1 MMICIKSNYLSWSGA
16 SIKFKRCLRSD
27 SKMFMSFIMEP
38 ESKEPNKT
46 DPRQVKVLKTVLLN
60 KTDHKHQVC

>member
-1 MMICIKSNYLSWSGA
+1 
-16 SIKFKRCLRSD
+16 
-27 SKMFMSFIMEP
+27 MEP

-60 KTDHKHQVC
+60 KTDHKHQVR